1 MKLYKR
7 YIVIAVMWCLTILLE
22 SCSSSILVD
31 VWNDPSY
38 HGSPLKKILVIAVRQ
53 DPVRRRLWEDAFV
66 GALSNNGVNATS
78 SYNLFPN
85 ALPDTN
91 QVADIVQE
99 KGFDGILVSRLLN
112 KETETHYVESN
123 VTTEV
128 KTRYNPFR
136 NIYFT
141 YYQDVQHPGYVDSQI
156 VHRSAIEF
164 WSLKDN
170 ERLIWAATSNTP
182 ETNSVQDVQKDIA
195 GLVIHELMQNA
206 VIRSAK

>member
-1 MKLYKR
+1 MKPYKKC
-7 YIVIAVMWCLTILLE
+7 IMGAAICCLTILIE
-22 SCSSSILVD
+22 SCSSSVLVD
-31 VWNDPSY
+31 VWSDPSY
-38 HGSPLKKILVIAVRQ
+38 HESPLKKLLVIAVRQ

-66 GALSNNGVNATS
+66 GALSSYGVYATA

-85 ALPDTN
+85 AVPDTN
-91 QVADIVQE
+91 QVAGAVEE

-128 KTRYNPFR
+128 KTRYNPFK
-136 NIYFT
+136 NMYFT

-164 WSLKDN
+164 WALKDN
-170 ERLIWAATSNTP
+170 ERLIWAATSNTQ
-182 ETNSVQDVQKDIA
+182 ETNSVQDVRKDIA
-195 GLVIHELMQNA
+195 DLVMPELVRNDI
-206 VIRSAK
+206 IRSRR

>member
-1 MKLYKR
+1 MKPYKQ
-7 YIVIAVMWCLTILLE
+7 IILGAVLCFVAILIE
-22 SCSSSILVD
+22 SCSSSVLVD

-38 HGSPLKKILVIAVRQ
+38 REPPMKNLLVIAVRKE
-53 DPVRRRLWEDAFV
+53 PVRRRIWEDAFV
-66 GALSNNGVNATS
+66 GELSHYGVHATA

-91 QVADIVQE
+91 QVAGIVQE
-99 KGFDGILVSRLLN
+99 NGIDGILVNRPLN
-112 KETETHYVESN
+112 RETETHYVESN
-123 VTTEV
+123 ITTEL

-156 VHRSAIEF
+156 VHRSAIEI
-164 WSLKDN
+164 WAMKDN

-182 ETNSVQDVQKDIA
+182 ESNSVESVQINIA
-195 GLVIHELMQNA
+195 DLVIHELMQNA
-206 VIRSAK
+206 VIKSEK

>member
-1 MKLYKR
+1 MKLYKKC
-7 YIVIAVMWCLTILLE
+7 IMSAAICSLTILIE
-22 SCSSSILVD
+22 SCSSSVLVD
-31 VWNDPSY
+31 VWSDPSY
-38 HGSPLKKILVIAVRQ
+38 HESPLKKLLVIAVRQ

-66 GALSNNGVNATS
+66 GALSSYGVNATA

-85 ALPDTN
+85 AVPDTN
-91 QVADIVQE
+91 QVAGAVEE

-136 NIYFT
+136 NMYFT

-164 WSLKDN
+164 WALKDN
-170 ERLIWAATSNTP
+170 ERLIWAATSNTQ
-182 ETNSVQDVQKDIA
+182 ETNSVQDVHKDIA

-206 VIRSAK
+206 VIKSEK